1 MPRYKEDR
9 HVLNVLFTEEEYYNL
24 KRYAAQT
31 NQPMSSIAREF
42 ICQGLKGNL
51 TEDNIDFLL
60 PIIREQVKSVI
71 TPMIE
76 RLATMTAKTCV
87 QSGAA
92 AYLSA
97 EALSSFVPIER
108 QKEFI
113 ESYDAAR
120 KKAVQYL
127 KRGSDYERD

>member
-1 MPRYKEDR
+1 MPRYKEGR
-9 HVLNVLFTEEEYYNL
+9 HTLNVLLTEEEYLNL
-24 KRYAAQT
+24 KKYVAKN
-31 NQPMSSIAREF
+31 NQSMSNIAREY
-42 ICQGLKGNL
+42 ISQGLKGTL

-60 PIIREQVKSVI
+60 PIIREQVKSVM

-76 RLATMTAKTCV
+76 RLAAMTAKTCV
-87 QSGAA
+87 QSGTA

-108 QKEFI
+108 QKAFI

-127 KRGSDYERD
+127 KRGTDYEKD